1 MEETQVYAASCP
13 DYGQAEEAI
22 RALVEQMG
30 GMGRFVR
37 PGERIVL
44 KANLLRAAPPESA
57 ICTHPAVVE
66 AVAKL
71 VKEAGGTPV
80 ICDSPGGALHKEAV
94 LRSLYEKTGMAAV
107 AAAAGAELSMDS
119 STRTV
124 SLPEG
129 KVLRQ
134 AEIITPVAE
143 ADGVIDLCKM
153 KTHVLMSMTGAVK
166 NLFGV
171 IPGLSKVGYHATHPD
186 HATFADV
193 LLDLT
198 GYVKPRLSLMDGILA
213 MEGDGPGSSGTPRQ
227 VGLLLAAAN
236 PLALDTAAGAIMN
249 LPRQDN
255 PVLLAAERR
264 GLTPCRM
271 EDVELIGGTVEELRM
286 ADYKFPASTK
296 SNLMDFLGPLARPAE
311 RLCKKAL
318 SQTPRID
325 GAKCVGCGIC
335 AKSCPGQAI
344 AMTAPGKKA
353 RISQKAC
360 IHCYCCHEL
369 CPQKAVEL
377 HQSWLGRLLTK

>member
-13 DYGQAEEAI
+13 DYSQAEGAI

-66 AVAKL
+66 AAAKL

-94 LRSLYEKTGMAAV
+94 LRNLYEKTGMAAA

-227 VGLLLAAAN
+227 AGLLLAAAN

-353 RISQKAC
+353 RISQNAC

>member
-66 AVAKL
+66 AVARL

-227 VGLLLAAAN
+227 AGLLLAAAN